1 MDNKIIVLFERKQHV
16 LPFVMEGYHY
26 PLSTILFAF
35 KSTVGMSIENYI
47 LYVLTSVSTY
57 ECECPLFVLFMG
69 GIEDAV
75 SRLA

>member
-1 MDNKIIVLFERKQHV
+1 MS
-16 LPFVMEGYHY
+16 ME
-26 PLSTILFAF
+26 
-35 KSTVGMSIENYI
+35 KDV